1 MITLSCDGIE
11 PGTKKKDKER
21 LIAKLGRRNFS
32 SNVSFALYFSV
43 PLPINFPFPALFFGM
58 SSVLA

>member
-11 PGTKKKDKER
+11 PAAKKKDKER
-21 LIAKLGRRNFS
+21 LIAGKEEENFS

-43 PLPINFPFPALFFGM
+43 PLLINFPFPALFFGM
-58 SSVLA
+58 SSMLA